1 MGVAEQISTIEQEE
15 EDSLKL
21 SSFGALINSPLSTW
35 SNEKLI
41 ESIEL
46 LTSKINQDK
55 SLYLSVRR
63 KLVALHLTLNRRKG
77 LSPALRGAVK
87 LLPRMAYDDGLY
99 PLWAKAA
106 SNDKQLIDLDFVLQ
120 QYAQFVNFTRSKY
133 GTFDSAHNYDL
144 NSVQDFIWDVGSIAH
159 KLDSLNLPK
168 FLLFALQSLKTS
180 EIHKQSR
187 LISKSCA
194 AYEQLLRKRMHCD
207 RRSRLNELSITL
219 RVQVLRCLCISNML
233 GTTKNSDVNFYL
245 ECLTGQAVNAGSL
258 SRLIQQVRRE
268 CKKGE
273 VKIYD

>member
-1 MGVAEQISTIEQEE
+1 MGAEEQVSINEIA

-21 SSFGALINSPLSTW
+21 SSFDMLLNSPLSTW

-46 LTSKINQDK
+46 ITSKVNQDK

-63 KLVALHLTLNRRKG
+63 KLVALHLTLNRKKG
-77 LSPALRGAVK
+77 LSPALRSTVK
-87 LLPRMAYDDGLY
+87 VLPRMAYDDGLY

-144 NSVQDFIWDVGSIAH
+144 NLVQDFVWDVGSIAH
-159 KLDSLNLPK
+159 KLDSLNLPN
-168 FLLFALQSLKTS
+168 FLFFALQSLKTS
-180 EIHKQSR
+180 ETHKQSK
-187 LISKSCA
+187 LISKSCV
-194 AYEQLLRKRMHCD
+194 AYEQLLRKRMFCD
-207 RRSRLNELSITL
+207 RRSRLNDSSITL
-219 RVQVLRCLCISNML
+219 RVQVLRCLCISNIL
-233 GTTKNSDVNFYL
+233 GTTKNSDDNFYL

-258 SRLIQQVRRE
+258 SRLIQHARRE

-273 VKIYD
+273 GKIYD

>member
-1 MGVAEQISTIEQEE
+1 MGAEEQVSINEAE
-15 EDSLKL
+15 EDSVKL
-21 SSFGALINSPLSTW
+21 SSFDALINSPLSAW
-35 SNEKLI
+35 SNDKLI
-41 ESIEL
+41 EGIEL
-46 LTSKINQDK
+46 FTSKVNQDK
-55 SLYLSVRR
+55 SLYFSVRR
-63 KLVALHLTLNRRKG
+63 KLVALHLALNRKKG

-144 NSVQDFIWDVGSIAH
+144 NLVQDFVWDVGSIAH

-168 FLLFALQSLKTS
+168 FLLFALQSLKSS
-180 EIHKQSR
+180 ETHKQSK
-187 LISKSCA
+187 LISKSCV
-194 AYEQLLRKRMHCD
+194 AYEQLLRKRMFCD
-207 RRSRLNELSITL
+207 RRSRLNESSITL

-268 CKKGE
+268 CEKSE
-273 VKIYD
+273 VKVYD

>member
-1 MGVAEQISTIEQEE
+1 MSVEEQASTDEKEGG
-15 EDSLKL
+15 SVKL
-21 SSFGALINSPLSTW
+21 SSFDALINSPLSRW
-35 SNEKLI
+35 QNEKLI

-46 LTSKINQDK
+46 ITSKVNQDK

-63 KLVALHLTLNRRKG
+63 KLVALHLALNRKKG

-120 QYAQFVNFTRSKY
+120 QYAHFVNFTRSKY

-144 NSVQDFIWDVGSIAH
+144 NSVQDFVWDVGSIAH

-194 AYEQLLRKRMHCD
+194 AYEQLLRKMMHCD

-268 CKKGE
+268 CKKSG
-273 VKIYD
+273 VRIYD

>member
-1 MGVAEQISTIEQEE
+1 MGAEEQVSINEAE
-15 EDSLKL
+15 EDSVKL
-21 SSFGALINSPLSTW
+21 SSFDALINSPLSAW
-35 SNEKLI
+35 SNDKLI
-41 ESIEL
+41 EGIEL
-46 LTSKINQDK
+46 ITSKVNQDK
-55 SLYLSVRR
+55 SLYFSVRR
-63 KLVALHLTLNRRKG
+63 KLVALHLALNRKKG

-99 PLWAKAA
+99 PLWAKTA

-144 NSVQDFIWDVGSIAH
+144 NSVQDFVWNVGSIAH

-180 EIHKQSR
+180 EIHTQSK

-207 RRSRLNELSITL
+207 RRSRLNESSITL
-219 RVQVLRCLCISNML
+219 RVQVLRSLCISNML

-258 SRLIQQVRRE
+258 SRLIQQVRTE
-268 CKKGE
+268 CRKSE
-273 VKIYD
+273 VKVYD